1 MSVASPPVRVLSQAR
16 VRRFARSTP
25 ALELL
30 ESKLRAP
37 RLRGGAVP
45 RKALIALLEESD
57 TAPVVS
63 LSAGPG
69 WGKTTLLA
77 QWRGRSRRPFAW
89 VSIDANDNDP
99 IVLLTYVAAALDR
112 VSQLDAS
119 VFDALATPGASI
131 ERTVVP
137 RVGKALATMDE
148 AAVLVLDDLHLLHDP
163 RCLAAVA
170 ELTTHVPE
178 GSQLVLSARG
188 RPVLPLGALRARGLA
203 LEIGDDELRLDE
215 AEAHQLLSAAGL
227 DLTHAEV
234 AELAE
239 RTEGWSAGL
248 YLAAL
253 SAKRNWAG
261 VRGASRFRGDDRF
274 VAEYLRSEVLS
285 GLPRDELLFLTGTA
299 VLERMSGALCDAVLD
314 SSGSAAELESLARS
328 NLFVVPL
335 DSNGHWYRYHRLF
348 RDLLRAEL
356 ERAAPDLVPQLLA
369 RAVAWS
375 AANGQTEA
383 AIGYAQDV
391 GDVEQV
397 SRLVEQ
403 CLLPAHESG
412 RFAAVESWL
421 GWLGWLEAHG
431 ALERNAAVAVLGA
444 LFAAIWGRPVAAERW
459 ADAAECATYDGV
471 LPDGSP
477 LVDSWLAL
485 LRAQLCRRGAARMRG
500 DAELALRT
508 VAAESPLRT
517 SASLL
522 LAISHVLLGEVERA
536 DDLLADLVD
545 EGLEVGAVDDVA
557 VALGQ
562 RAAIA
567 IARREWVQADGF
579 TDRALHVIRHSAM
592 DAFPTSAFVYAVA
605 ARVALHRLETER
617 AQELLTQAQE
627 LRPHLTYA
635 VPYLAVQTRL
645 ELARA
650 YLAQA
655 DALGTETML
664 REIDAVVRRRPAL
677 EQLPAQAT
685 ELRASLTALRGDAP
699 GASALT
705 EAELRLLPYLATHL
719 SFREI
724 GERVYLSRHTVKS
737 HAMAIYRK
745 LNATSRNAAVERA
758 SELGLLEGAD
768 AGQAFMPSGR

>member
-1 MSVASPPVRVLSQAR
+1 MPAATLPVRASSWAPAG
-16 VRRFARSTP
+16 RFARSEP
-25 ALELL
+25 AFELL

-37 RLRGGAVP
+37 QLRGRAVP

-77 QWRGRSRRPFAW
+77 QWRARSRRPFAW
-89 VSIDANDNDP
+89 VAIDENDNDP

-119 VFDALATPGASI
+119 VFDALAMPGASI
-131 ERTVVP
+131 EGSVVP
-137 RVGKALATMDE
+137 RVAAALATMDE
-148 AAVLVLDDLHLLHDP
+148 AAVLVLDDLHLLHNS
-163 RCLAAVA
+163 RCLAIVA
-170 ELTTHVPE
+170 ELTRHVPE

-188 RPVLPLGALRARGLA
+188 RPALPLGALRARGLA
-203 LEIGDDELRLDE
+203 VEIGHDELRLDE

-227 DLTHAEV
+227 DLSPAEV
-234 AELAE
+234 AELTE

-253 SAKRNWAG
+253 SAKRN
-261 VRGASRFRGDDRF
+261 GATGAIRFRGDDRF

-285 GLPRDELLFLTGTA
+285 RLPRDELRILTRTA
-299 VLERMSGALCDAVLD
+299 VLERMSGSLCDAVLD

-348 RDLLRAEL
+348 RELLRAEL
-356 ERAAPDLVPQLLA
+356 ERAEPDLVPRLLA

-391 GDVEQV
+391 GDVDQV

-403 CLLPAHESG
+403 CLLPAYESG
-412 RFAAVESWL
+412 RFAAVER
-421 GWLGWLEAHG
+421 WLGWLEAHG

-444 LFAAIWGRPVAAERW
+444 LLAAIWGRPVAAERW
-459 ADAAECATYDGV
+459 ADAAERATYDGV

-508 VAAESPLRT
+508 VAAESPFRT

-522 LAISHVLLGEVERA
+522 LAISHVLLGDVERA
-536 DDLLADLVD
+536 DDLLADVAD
-545 EGLEVGAVDDVA
+545 EGLELGAVDDVA

-567 IARREWVQADGF
+567 IARKAWVQAEGF
-579 TDRALHVIRHSAM
+579 TDRALHVIRRSAM
-592 DAFPTSAFVYAVA
+592 DALSHQRVRLCRSCPRRDSPRRDPASPGAPRPGARATSAPDV
-605 ARVALHRLETER
+605 RVA
-617 AQELLTQAQE
+617 
-627 LRPHLTYA
+627 
-635 VPYLAVQTRL
+635 VPRRSDRL
-645 ELARA
+645 ELARVH
-650 YLAQA
+650 LAQA
-655 DALGTETML
+655 DALGAETML
-664 REIDAVVRRRPAL
+664 REIDAVLRRRPAL
-677 EQLPAQAT
+677 GELPARVE
-685 ELRASLTALRGDAP
+685 ELRASLTTMRGDAP
-699 GASALT
+699 GASALS

-758 SELGLLEGAD
+758 TELGLL
-768 AGQAFMPSGR
+768 

>member
-1 MSVASPPVRVLSQAR
+1 MSAATSPVRASSQAR
-16 VRRFARSTP
+16 NGRFARSAP
-25 ALELL
+25 AFELL

-37 RLRGGAVP
+37 QLRGRAVP
-45 RKALIALLEESD
+45 RKALIELLEESD

-77 QWRGRSRRPFAW
+77 QWRARSRRPFAW
-89 VSIDANDNDP
+89 VSIDENDNDP
-99 IVLLTYVAAALDR
+99 IVLLTYVAAALNR

-119 VFDALATPGASI
+119 VFYALGASI
-131 ERTVVP
+131 EGPVVA
-137 RVGKALATMDE
+137 RVAAALATMDD
-148 AAVLVLDDLHLLHDP
+148 AVVLVLDDLHFLHNP

-170 ELTTHVPE
+170 ELTRHVPE

-188 RPVLPLGALRARGLA
+188 RLELPLGALRARGLA
-203 LEIGDDELRLDE
+203 VEIGDDELRLDE

-227 DLTHAEV
+227 DLTPAEV
-234 AELAE
+234 AELTE
-239 RTEGWSAGL
+239 HTEGWCAGL

-253 SAKRNWAG
+253 SAKRN
-261 VRGASRFRGDDRF
+261 GATGAIRVRGDDRF

-285 GLPRDELLFLTGTA
+285 RLPHDELRFLTGTA
-299 VLERMSGALCDAVLD
+299 VLERMSGSLCDAVLD

-328 NLFVVPL
+328 SLFVVPL
-335 DSNGHWYRYHRLF
+335 DSNGHWYRYHHLF
-348 RDLLRAEL
+348 RELLRAEL
-356 ERAAPDLVPQLLA
+356 ERAEPDLVPRLLA

-383 AIGYAQDV
+383 AIGYAQEA
-391 GDVEQV
+391 GDVDQV

-403 CLLPAHESG
+403 CVLPTYESG
-412 RFAAVESWL
+412 RFAAVER
-421 GWLGWLEAHG
+421 WLGWLEAHG

-444 LFAAIWGRPVAAERW
+444 LLAAIWGRPVAAERW
-459 ADAAECATYDGV
+459 ADAAERATYDGV

-508 VAAESPLRT
+508 VAAESPFRT

-522 LAISHVLLGEVERA
+522 LAISHVLLGDVERA
-536 DDLLADLVD
+536 DDLLADVAD
-545 EGLEVGAVDDVA
+545 EGLELGAVDVVA

-567 IARREWVQADGF
+567 IARRAWVQAEGF
-579 TDRALHVIRHSAM
+579 TDRALHVIRRSGM

-605 ARVALHRLETER
+605 ARVALHREETQR
-617 AQELLTQAQE
+617 AQELLTRAQE
-627 LRPHLTYA
+627 LRPRLTYA
-635 VPYLAVQTRL
+635 LPYLAVQTRL

-655 DALGTETML
+655 DALGAETML
-664 REIDAVVRRRPAL
+664 REIDAVLRRRPAL
-677 EQLPAQAT
+677 EELPAQVE
-685 ELRASLTALRGDAP
+685 ELRASLTAMRGDAP

-705 EAELRLLPYLATHL
+705 EAELRVLPYLATHL

-737 HAMAIYRK
+737 HAIAIYRK

-758 SELGLLEGAD
+758 CELGLLENAD